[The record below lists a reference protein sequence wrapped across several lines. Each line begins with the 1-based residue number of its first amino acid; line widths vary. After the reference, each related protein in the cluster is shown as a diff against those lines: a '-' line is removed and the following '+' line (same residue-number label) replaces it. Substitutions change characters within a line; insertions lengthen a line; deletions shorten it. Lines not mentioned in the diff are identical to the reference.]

1 MKAIKTSFLVSLIL
15 SSALCAQEIPQGI
28 IDTGNKLSK
37 TLLQQLGSKLKN
49 EIKTNGLISAAQF
62 CNNNALTLTEEVNL
76 AQIEGQSVKRISL
89 KERNLA
95 NAPKSDEAIVL
106 QNMQKMLASK
116 TLPPYI
122 IEKEG
127 KTYKYYKPLVINKG
141 VCLKC
146 HGDISKNKELSD
158 FMHEYY
164 PEDKAVCYKIDDL
177 RGAIL
182 VEIKE

>member
-1 MKAIKTSFLVSLIL
+1 MKATVPGFFVSLAL
-15 SSALCAQEIPQGI
+15 SSMLYAQEIPQEI
-28 IDTGNKLSK
+28 IDTGDKLSK

-49 EIKTNGLISAAQF
+49 EITTKGLISAAQF
-62 CNNNALTLTEEVNL
+62 CNSNALILTEEVNL
-76 AQIEGQSVKRISL
+76 AQIEGQSVKRTSL

-95 NAPKSDEAIVL
+95 NAPKPDEALVL
-106 QNMQKMLASK
+106 QKMQKMLEAK
-116 TLPPYI
+116 KLPPYI

-127 KTYKYYKPLVINKG
+127 KVYKYYKPLVINKG

-164 PEDKAVCYKIDDL
+164 PDDKAIGYKMGDL
-177 RGAIL
+177 RGAVV

>member
-1 MKAIKTSFLVSLIL
+1 MKPIKTSLLVSLML
-15 SSALCAQEIPQGI
+15 SSTLYAQEVPQNI
-28 IDTGNKLSK
+28 IDTGDKLSK

-49 EIKTNGLISAAQF
+49 EIKTNGLISAAKF
-62 CNNNALTLTEEVNL
+62 CNSNAITLTEEVNL

-95 NAPKSDEAIVL
+95 NTPKPDEALVL
-106 QNMQKMLASK
+106 QNMQKMLEHK

-127 KTYKYYKPLVINKG
+127 KIYKYYKPLVINKS

-146 HGDISKNKELSD
+146 HGDISMNKELSS

-164 PEDKAVCYKIDDL
+164 PDDKAVGYKMGDL
-177 RGAIL
+177 RGAVL